1 MINQLSGLIQ
11 AHRLLQLINQLIAV
25 TLGCESV
32 NLQDDAHSLHFPVS
46 RTDNR
51 FITFLDFRY
60 ACRSWYSSS
69 NIDDFCWYSN
79 KSYHQNFHNVI
90 KLYR

>member
-32 NLQDDAHSLHFPVS
+32 NLQEVHSLHFQLVGGTIGSLP
-46 RTDNR
+46 
-51 FITFLDFRY
+51 F
-60 ACRSWYSSS
+60 
-69 NIDDFCWYSN
+69 
-79 KSYHQNFHNVI
+79 
-90 KLYR
+90 